1 MNPKMSHALTSALL
15 MSGLAFAED
24 AASPKV
30 EFTGMLDADVVGT
43 YDKDNKKISYQAN
56 HEADLVANAKFS
68 EKTSIFLGLTS
79 YTTGAKDEEGNS
91 ITNGATPGGGT
102 PANDASHWDKV
113 SFDGIWAS
121 HEFGNGLKL
130 TGGDFAVTEG
140 AFSYYGYKRTRL
152 FASVMSENYFRGVG
166 VDFMGASLYAGADD
180 AADSTTEVYAAYTLE
195 AGPATV
201 HPFAFYS
208 TNMDG
213 ITNVKAGLTGDYS
226 FGPGSVKA
234 TYGFVKDDGMDPSH
248 TIKVE
253 GSVAFGK
260 ISVAGTAYYAITSDE
275 KPSALSV
282 PEEAFYYVEPDYAFS
297 DLISAGPA
305 LELHTFAKDVD
316 DSQVWILPNLYINP
330 AAGMQFV
337 FWAGPTIYLGDN
349 APDPTISLGSELIAS
364 F

>member
-1 MNPKMSHALTSALL
+1 MTYKMSRILTSAVVL
-15 MSGLAFAED
+15 SGVAFAEETG
-24 AASPKV
+24 PKV
-30 EFTGMLDADVVGT
+30 EFSGMLDADVVAT
-43 YDKDNKKISYQAN
+43 YDKENERLGYQAN

-68 EKTSIFLGLTS
+68 EKTTISLGFTS
-79 YTTGAKDEEGNS
+79 FTA
-91 ITNGATPGGGT
+91 GATPAGGT
-102 PANDASHWDKV
+102 PANDATHWDKV

-130 TGGDFAVTEG
+130 TGGDFAITEG

-152 FASVMSENYFRGVG
+152 FASVMQENYFRGVG

-180 AADSTTEVYAAYTLE
+180 AADSTTEIYAAYTLE
-195 AGPATV
+195 AGPAAV

-208 TNMDG
+208 TNG
-213 ITNVKAGLTGDYS
+213 NGVKNIKAGLTGDFN

-234 TYGFVKDDGMDPSH
+234 TYGFLRDDEMDPSH

-253 GSVAFGK
+253 GSASFGS
-260 ISVAGTAYYAITSDE
+260 ISVAGTAYYAIVSDE
-275 KPSALSV
+275 KPSAVGGV
-282 PEEAFYYVEPDYAFS
+282 PEEAFYYIEPDVAFS

-305 LELHTFAKDVD
+305 FELHTFEKDVED
-316 DSQVWILPNLYINP
+316 AQLMVLPNLYINP

-337 FWAGPTIYLGDN
+337 FWGGPSIPLEDKDAEVTY
-349 APDPTISLGSELIAS
+349 AFGSELIAS